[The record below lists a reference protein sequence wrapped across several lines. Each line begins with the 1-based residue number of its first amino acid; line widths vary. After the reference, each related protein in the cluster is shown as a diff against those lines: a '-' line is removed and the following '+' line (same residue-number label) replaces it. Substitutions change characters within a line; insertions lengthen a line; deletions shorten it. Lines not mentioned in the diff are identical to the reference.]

1 MSIQNTRSSHSENTA
16 REVDKP
22 RDRPHDK
29 AREQPKTELVDRFRN
44 LMQARADGKEQ
55 RFDPRLQGQ
64 HAADAA
70 RAEAQGETGHAQ
82 AATEQAVLR
91 KGEGEDGSG
100 QQSGG
105 DTLQPAELA
114 ALMQAQVLS
123 REVPAMPAPTAP
135 TPAANT
141 QALADM
147 LERHVRQLAIGG
159 GDGARDNNQVLLRLS
174 DATLP
179 GTDLL
184 LSRTETGWLLR
195 ADVRSRSSYEAIRQA
210 APQLAERFAARNLG
224 VLDVES
230 QFHG

>member
-1 MSIQNTRSSHSENTA
+1 MSIQRTQSSHSENSA

-22 RDRPHDK
+22 QDRPNDK
-29 AREQPKTELVDRFRN
+29 AREQPKAELVDRFRT
-44 LMQARADGKEQ
+44 LMQSRADGKEQ
-55 RFDPRLQGQ
+55 RLDPRLQGQ
-64 HAADAA
+64 NAADAA
-70 RAEAQGETGHAQ
+70 RADAQGEAGQ
-82 AATEQAVLR
+82 PQVATEQAVLR
-91 KGEGEDGSG
+91 KGEGDDSSQ

-105 DTLQPAELA
+105 DSMQPAELA

-123 REVPAMPAPTAP
+123 REVAAMPAPTAP
-135 TPAANT
+135 TPAANS

-159 GDGARDNNQVLLRLS
+159 GDSRDNDQVLLRLN

-184 LSRTETGWLLR
+184 LSRTDSGWLLR
-195 ADVRSRSSYEAIRQA
+195 ADVRSRSSYEAIQQA
-210 APQLAERFAARNLG
+210 APQLAERFASRNLG
-224 VLDVES
+224 DLKVDP